1 MRIVMMEMITL
12 EASTITVWLVT
23 RAIMM
28 MMMIIIMNK
37 KINLNKEERKNKIYS
52 RNQKL

>member
-28 MMMIIIMNK
+28 MIIIMDK